1 MQHAKCNSIA
11 HWLEVLQSEILKTQP
26 ELAELLETYA
36 AEAIFARNVL
46 DKNLK
51 SLPIQAHILEVGAG
65 SLILSC
71 QLAREGYSVT
81 ALEPVGQ
88 GFSHF
93 NELQKVVL
101 DLAKK
106 GGFCPN
112 ILQIHAEHLDK
123 QESFDFAFSINVMEH
138 VDNVSEVI
146 KRVVDSLKLTAT
158 YRFICPNYTFP
169 YEPHFNI
176 PTIYSKKI
184 TETIFKNKIYANS
197 SMTDPVGTWR
207 SINWISVSLVRD
219 IALKNNNKVVFS
231 KNLLVDMIERVV
243 NDPIFNARRPSWLK
257 LIFELAI
264 NLKLHKLTQYIPAGI
279 QPIMD
284 CSVYAARKI

>member
-1 MQHAKCNSIA
+1 MLHSKNNAIS
-11 HWLEVLQSEILKTQP
+11 HWLEILQAEILQTQP

-36 AEAIFARNVL
+36 AEAIFARNLL
-46 DKNLK
+46 DSNLM
-51 SLPIQAHILEVGAG
+51 SLPKQAQILEVGAG

-71 QLAREGYSVT
+71 QLVREGYSVT
-81 ALEPVGQ
+81 ALEPIGQ

-93 NELQKVVL
+93 NALQKVVL
-101 DLAKK
+101 DLSKK

-112 ILQIHAEHLDK
+112 VLQIHAEHLDK

-138 VDNVSEVI
+138 VDNISKVI
-146 KRVVDSLKLTAT
+146 KSVVDSLKLSAI

-176 PTIYSKKI
+176 PTIYSKRI
-184 TETIFKNKIYANS
+184 TEAIFKKKIYANS
-197 SMTDPVGTWR
+197 NMTDPVGTWR
-207 SINWISVSLVRD
+207 SINWISVNLVRD
-219 IALKNNNKVVFS
+219 IARKNNNKVVFN
-231 KNLLVDMIERVV
+231 KNLLVEMIERVV
-243 NDPIFNARRPSWLK
+243 NDPIFNARRPSWVK

-264 NLKLHKLTQYIPAGI
+264 NLKIHKLTQYIPAGV

-284 CSVYAARKI
+284 CSVYPERKI